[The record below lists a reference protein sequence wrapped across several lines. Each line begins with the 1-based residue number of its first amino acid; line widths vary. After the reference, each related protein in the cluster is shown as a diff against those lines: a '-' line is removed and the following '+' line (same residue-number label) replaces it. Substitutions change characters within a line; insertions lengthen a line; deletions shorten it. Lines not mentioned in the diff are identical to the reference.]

1 MQLRRVSILCIAV
14 LISHILIGCSTNP
27 KEPGRYYN
35 KANGFSI
42 KFPDAWKE
50 QKSPMGIIITFGNP
64 ENSTRVGVQ
73 KQKISPQQTLTDCIQ
88 YMESNIAGNGG
99 KIFNKGETVI
109 DDSNAY
115 WILCD
120 LNSESLLA
128 YYIKK
133 EDYIYS
139 ILGSAYKNDFSEDE
153 IRKIALSFRFE

>member
-14 LISHILIGCSTNP
+14 LISHILIGCRHNP
-27 KEPGRYYN
+27 KEPSRYYN
-35 KANGFSI
+35 KINGFSI

-50 QKSPMGIIITFGNP
+50 QKSPMGIIITFGSL
-64 ENSTRVGVQ
+64 ENSTRIGVQ

-99 KIFNKGETVI
+99 KIFDKGETVI

-120 LNSESLLA
+120 LNSENTLA

-133 EDYIYS
+133 EDSIYS